1 MAASTIPTSI
11 RLSPAEKRRIATFA
25 RKRGLSPSAY
35 IKHVA
40 LAGPAA
46 SDDAKLA
53 RLERL
58 AAALL
63 ESVEDERDARLGDA
77 ALARHLA
84 GKSRLLT
91 RKEFLGGLV
100 V

>member
-1 MAASTIPTSI
+1 MAATTIPTSI
-11 RLSPAEKRRIATFA
+11 RLSPAEKRRIATLA

-35 IKHVA
+35 IKRAA
-40 LAGPAA
+40 LAGPPAP
-46 SDDAKLA
+46 DDVKLA

-77 ALARHLA
+77 AWAKHLA

>member
-1 MAASTIPTSI
+1 MAATTIPTSI
-11 RLSPAEKRRIATFA
+11 RLSPAEKRRIATLA
-25 RKRGLSPSAY
+25 RKRGLSHSAY
-35 IKHVA
+35 VKRAA
-40 LAGPAA
+40 LAGPPA

-77 ALARHLA
+77 AWEMHLA

-91 RKEFLGGLV
+91 LKEFLGGLV